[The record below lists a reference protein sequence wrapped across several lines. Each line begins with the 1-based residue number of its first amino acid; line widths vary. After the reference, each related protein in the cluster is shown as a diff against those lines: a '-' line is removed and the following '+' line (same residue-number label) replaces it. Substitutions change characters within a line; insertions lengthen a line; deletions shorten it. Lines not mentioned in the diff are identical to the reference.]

1 MLGPSLALSFGL
13 DFRAYSFQWLTFHLS
28 EYFGPIFDVLSPLF
42 GRHYVLYLEELQ
54 DPGDGS
60 LLEPTGVCPVQDRGL
75 FLDFCPPDF
84 GPSSLD

>member
-1 MLGPSLALSFGL
+1 MFGPSLAHSPDL
-13 DFRAYSFQWLTFHLS
+13 DLEQIHSNGS
-28 EYFGPIFDVLSPLF
+28 VFGPTYDVLSPLF